1 MPFVCLD
8 RCCVHFSSEY
18 NDGEF
23 AEVMTIG
30 IEGIEEGF
38 LLETIQ
44 INCCDTEQR
53 TCWGRL
59 KQE

>member
-1 MPFVCLD
+1 
-8 RCCVHFSSEY
+8 VHFSSEY